1 MERGKKM
8 KSKFSYKSKR
18 TIIIAAI
25 ITVLLAGTATGVYF
39 FQKVMHK
46 HKLLAIIIQHKN
58 NMAKHQRKTRTNN
71 KIIQQKMNKIKM
83 NKERQLQIN
92 KKNRKQKGKSK
103 QQITIK
109 QRKMNKQQQLQQ
121 GKFQIKNM

>member
-1 MERGKKM
+1 M

-39 FQKVMHK
+39 FTKGNAQ
-46 HKLLAIIIQHKN
+46 AQAAGDNNTTQEQYGEAPEENKN
-58 NMAKHQRKTRTNN
+58 EQQNN
-71 KIIQQKMNKIKM
+71 TSENEQNKM

-92 KKNRKQKGKSK
+92 KKNRKQKDKSK

-109 QRKMNKQQQLQQ
+109 QRK
-121 GKFQIKNM
+121 

>member
-1 MERGKKM
+1 M

-39 FQKVMHK
+39 FTKGNAQ
-46 HKLLAIIIQHKN
+46 AQAAGDNNTTQEQYGEAPEENKN
-58 NMAKHQRKTRTNN
+58 EQQNN
-71 KIIQQKMNKIKM
+71 TSENEQNKNEQGETTPNQQ
-83 NKERQLQIN
+83 EE
-92 KKNRKQKGKSK
+92 RKQKDKSK

>member
-39 FQKVMHK
+39 FTKGNAQ
-46 HKLLAIIIQHKN
+46 AQAAGDNNTTQEQYGEAPEENKN
-58 NMAKHQRKTRTNN
+58 EQQNNTTENEQNKNEQAKILHQ
-71 KIIQQKMNKIKM
+71 I
-83 NKERQLQIN
+83 QLQ
-92 KKNRKQKGKSK
+92 KKLKQNTKNH
-103 QQITIK
+103 TIK
-109 QRKMNKQQQLQQ
+109 IQNTK
-121 GKFQIKNM
+121 KFNPFINF

>member
-1 MERGKKM
+1 M

-39 FQKVMHK
+39 FTKGNAQ
-46 HKLLAIIIQHKN
+46 AQAAGDNNTTQEQYGDAPEENKN
-58 NMAKHQRKTRTNN
+58 EQQNN
-71 KIIQQKMNKIKM
+71 TTENEQNKNEQGETTPNQQ
-83 NKERQLQIN
+83 E
-92 KKNRKQKGKSK
+92 
-103 QQITIK
+103 ITIK

-121 GKFQIKNM
+121 VKFQIKNM